1 VVAIAD
7 LPHAHA
13 CHAAQYLSP
22 EERAAAPT
30 LYRALSAIQAEYER
44 AGGEP
49 VAASQ
54 LVQSAMEV
62 LDTEPLFTHVDYIS
76 IADPDSFQELT
87 TVKSS
92 GVAGDVANAAVVSAA
107 VQIGKTRLLDN
118 ILL

>member
-1 VVAIAD
+1 M
-7 LPHAHA
+7 

-30 LYRALSAIQAEYER
+30 LYRALSAIQAAYED

-49 VAASQ
+49 VAASE
-54 LVQSAMEV
+54 LARAGVEV
-62 LDTEPLFTHVDYIS
+62 LGTEPLFTHVDYIS

-87 TVKSS
+87 IVQPS
-92 GVAGDVANAAVVSAA
+92 GVAGGGANAAVVSAA